1 MWVKNAPNAPWL
13 TLPFALNTDLK
24 SSWTNDSRADD
35 RIYPGRIGN
44 ANLKYTS
51 FPICETSKMNFANN
65 RLTNL
70 QIFYTNF
77 SSFLSFMVG
86 ILQTLTG
93 V

>member
-1 MWVKNAPNAPWL
+1 MRDEVHTHRLSPHL
-13 TLPFALNTDLK
+13 
-24 SSWTNDSRADD
+24 
-35 RIYPGRIGN
+35 
-44 ANLKYTS
+44 
-51 FPICETSKMNFANN
+51 TSKMNFANN

-70 QIFYTNF
+70 RIFYINF